1 MRDGKRKH
9 MDKDSRAAIEEG
21 IGRGDSARKIAKE
34 ASVSPSTVFC
44 QDDMNRRGWYRLSV
58 PFSLGCK
65 G

>member
-34 ASVSPSTVFC
+34 ASVSPSTVF
-44 QDDMNRRGWYRLSV
+44 SH
-58 PFSLGCK
+58 
-65 G
+65 